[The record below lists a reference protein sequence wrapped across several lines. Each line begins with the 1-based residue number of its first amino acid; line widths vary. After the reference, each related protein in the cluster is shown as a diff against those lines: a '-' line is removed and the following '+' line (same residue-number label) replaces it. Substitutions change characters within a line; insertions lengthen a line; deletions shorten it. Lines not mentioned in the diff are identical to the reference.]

1 MSKNKRKALPEGEK
15 KADKKAA
22 VFKLVTLI
30 FVTGGVFA
38 VYRILM
44 QYKYFEIVLGAYLV
58 ALTALLVGYIIYNR
72 GMTRKSIT
80 VDMLPDDWSYERK
93 IEYIEEAERRRKGSS
108 WMLIFIFA
116 FIFTFAFE
124 MLELFVL
131 PWLDKILS

>member
-1 MSKNKRKALPEGEK
+1 MSKNKRKALPEG
-15 KADKKAA
+15 DKKEAKKTA
-22 VFKLVTLI
+22 VFKLITLI
-30 FVTGGVFA
+30 FVTGGIFA

-131 PWLDKILS
+131 PWLENIL